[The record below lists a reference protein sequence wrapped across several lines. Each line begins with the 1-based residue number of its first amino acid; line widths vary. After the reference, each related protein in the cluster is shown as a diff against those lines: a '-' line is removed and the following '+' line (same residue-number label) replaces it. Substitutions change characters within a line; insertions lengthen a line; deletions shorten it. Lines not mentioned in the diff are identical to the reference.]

1 MDYAVI
7 MAGGT
12 GKRLWPLSRRQ
23 RPKQV
28 LKLFNGKTLLGC
40 CFERLTP
47 IFKPNH
53 ILVLTN
59 RAYVDIVRETL
70 PDLPAENVI
79 AEPMV
84 RDTAGAIGL
93 AAAVL
98 SAKDPDA
105 TMAVVTAD
113 QIIDPASVFQGVIK
127 DALRFVSDNT
137 GHLVTFGIKP
147 TFASTQ
153 YGYVECREGQTHTGC
168 THPIRPVDRFVEK
181 PDADTAQT
189 YIESGNY
196 FWNSGLFVWKA
207 STILGHLNEFLPDA
221 TEPLHQ
227 LQAGWDTPQ
236 WENVLDQWFT
246 QLPKIS
252 IDFAV
257 MEKARHVA
265 AIELDCQWLDLGSF
279 QALTDIHQPDANNN
293 TVATSNPALLDAQ
306 NNILV
311 TEQDGHMIAAIGVK
325 NLIIAH
331 SPDAT
336 LVCPL
341 DQADKL
347 KALLEKIESQGDE
360 QYL

>member
-1 MDYAVI
+1 MNYAVI

-28 LKLFNGKTLLGC
+28 LKLVNGKTLLGG
-40 CFERLTP
+40 CFERLVP
-47 IFKPNH
+47 IFKPEN

-59 RAYVDIVRETL
+59 QAYVDIVRETL
-70 PDLPAENVI
+70 PNLPMENVI

-98 SAKDPDA
+98 SARDPEA

-113 QIIDPASVFQGVIK
+113 QIIDPPATFQGVIG
-127 DALRFVSDNT
+127 DALNFVNA
-137 GHLVTFGIKP
+137 HPENLITFGIKP
-147 TFASTQ
+147 TFPSTQ
-153 YGYVECREGQTHTGC
+153 YGYIDCRPGESQAGC
-168 THPIRPVDRFVEK
+168 KHLIRPVEAFVEK
-181 PDADTAQT
+181 PDRATAQT
-189 YIESGNY
+189 YLDGGNH
-196 FWNSGLFVWKA
+196 FWNAGLFVWKA
-207 STILGHLNEFLPDA
+207 RTILDNLREFLPEA
-221 TEPLHQ
+221 TEALQ
-227 LQAGWDTPQ
+227 RLQAAWDTPQ
-236 WENVLDQWFT
+236 WEASLETWFAK
-246 QLPKIS
+246 LPRIS

-257 MEKARHVA
+257 MEKARQVF

-279 QALTDIHQPDANNN
+279 NALAGIHRADASNNIL
-293 TVATSNPALLDAQ
+293 ATTKSALLESED
-306 NNILV
+306 NILV
-311 TEQDGHMIAAIGVK
+311 TEQDGHLIAAIGVK

-347 KALLEKIESQGDE
+347 KTLLDRIEEQGDSDF
-360 QYL
+360 L

>member
-1 MDYAVI
+1 MHYAVI

-28 LKLFNGKTLLGC
+28 LKLLNGKTLLGR
-40 CFERLTP
+40 CFERLLP
-47 IFKPNH
+47 IFDPEK

-59 RAYVDIVRETL
+59 RAYVDIVRETV
-70 PDLPAENVI
+70 PELPAENVI
-79 AEPMV
+79 AEPTV

-98 SAKDPDA
+98 SARDPDA
-105 TMAVVTAD
+105 SMAMITAD
-113 QIIDPASVFQGVIK
+113 QIIEPAATLLEVIT
-127 DALRFVSDNT
+127 DALRFVDSHPGN
-137 GHLVTFGIKP
+137 LVTFGIKP
-147 TFASTQ
+147 TYPSTQ
-153 YGYVECREGQTHTGC
+153 FGYIDCRAGTAYDGC
-168 THPIRPVDRFVEK
+168 THLVRPVEAFVEK
-181 PDADTAQT
+181 PDRDTAQT
-189 YIESGNY
+189 YLESGNH

-207 STILGHLNEFLPDA
+207 RTILENLREFLPDA
-221 TEPLHQ
+221 TEALQQ
-227 LQAGWDTPQ
+227 LQQAWATPQ
-236 WENVLDQWFT
+236 WEASLDTWFAR
-246 QLPKIS
+246 LPKIS

-257 MEKARHVA
+257 MEKARTVFA
-265 AIELDCQWLDLGSF
+265 FELDCQWLDLGSF
-279 QALTDIHQPDANNN
+279 SALSSIHQADANNN
-293 TVATSNPALLDAQ
+293 TVATSKSALLESQD
-306 NNILV
+306 NVLV

-347 KALLEKIESQGDE
+347 KDLLEKIEEQGDSDF
-360 QYL
+360 L